1 MSDIN
6 TQIDSIIDSEYLNK
20 YNNKNVLVLSGGS
33 FKGLAYM
40 GVIKALGKLDIRRY
54 LNIFVGTSI
63 GSIFAFLLS
72 LNSYIEEIEE
82 FVNSLDFNNLFKFN
96 FKNLFLNYGLNNGD
110 NIIKI
115 LEDFTVKKNYNVN
128 LTFQELKDKT
138 NNILIINA
146 SNITKRQNEIF
157 DYINTPNLRIIKAI
171 RMSISIP
178 FVFTPVEYNNCLYVD
193 GGITNSFMYNY
204 TIKTLNIKENKI
216 IGVLLNDEINDNKS
230 FNSYLMNIYY
240 SLYSHMYDEIN
251 INNIIII
258 TIKNCNISTL
268 KINKKDIQNM
278 IEIGYQKT
286 IEYFKTKNNS

>member
-128 LTFQELKDKT
+128 LTFQELKNKT

-204 TIKTLNIKENKI
+204 TIKTMNIKENKI

>member
-6 TQIDSIIDSEYLNK
+6 TKIDSLIESDCSIK

-40 GVIKALGKLDIRRY
+40 GVIKALGKLDIRRH

-82 FVNSLDFNNLFKFN
+82 FVNTLDFNNLFKFN
-96 FKNLFLNYGLNNGD
+96 FKNLFYNYGLNNGD
-110 NIIKI
+110 DIVKI
-115 LEDFTVKKNYNVN
+115 LGDFVIKKNYNSN
-128 LTFQELKDKT
+128 LTFLDLKNKT

-146 SNITKRQNEIF
+146 SNITKRQNEVF
-157 DYINTPNLRIIKAI
+157 DYINTPNLEIIKAI

-178 FVFTPVEYNNCLYVD
+178 LIFTPIEYNNCLYVD

-216 IGVLLNDEINDNKS
+216 IGVLLNDEISDNKS

-240 SLYSHMYDEIN
+240 SLYSHMYDEIDL
-251 INNIIII
+251 NNVIFI
-258 TIKNCNISTL
+258 TIKNCNISTF

-278 IEIGYQKT
+278 VDIGYQKT

>member
-1 MSDIN
+1 MDDIDS
-6 TQIDSIIDSEYLNK
+6 QIDSIIESDCLNK

-40 GVIKALGKLDIRRY
+40 GVIKALCKLNIRRH

-82 FVNSLDFNNLFKFN
+82 FINTLDFNNLFKFN
-96 FKNLFLNYGLNNGD
+96 FKNLYCNYGLNNGN
-110 NIIKI
+110 NIVKI
-115 LEDFTVKKNYNVN
+115 LENFVIKKNYNTN
-128 LTFQELKDKT
+128 LTFQELKNKT
-138 NNILIINA
+138 NNTLIINA
-146 SNITKRQNEIF
+146 SNITKKQNEIF
-157 DYINTPNLRIIKAI
+157 DYINTPNLEIIKAI

-178 FVFTPVEYNNCLYVD
+178 LIFTPIEYNNCLYVD

-251 INNIIII
+251 MNNIIII

-278 IEIGYQKT
+278 IDIGYQKT
-286 IEYFKTKNNS
+286 IEYFKTKNN

>member
-6 TQIDSIIDSEYLNK
+6 TKIDSLIESDCSIK

-40 GVIKALGKLDIRRY
+40 GVIKALGKLDIRRH

-96 FKNLFLNYGLNNGD
+96 FKNLFYNYGLNNGD
-110 NIIKI
+110 DIVKM
-115 LEDFTVKKNYNVN
+115 LGDFVIKKNYNSN
-128 LTFQELKDKT
+128 LTFLDLKNKT

-146 SNITKRQNEIF
+146 SNITKRQNEVF
-157 DYINTPNLRIIKAI
+157 DYINTPNLEIIKAI

-178 FVFTPVEYNNCLYVD
+178 LIFTPIEYNNCLYVD
-193 GGITNSFMYNY
+193 GGITNSFMYSY

-216 IGVLLNDEINDNKS
+216 IGVLLNDEISDNKS

-240 SLYSHMYDEIN
+240 SLYSHMYDEIDL
-251 INNIIII
+251 NNVIFI
-258 TIKNCNISTL
+258 TIKNCNISTF

-278 IEIGYQKT
+278 VDIGYQKT

>member
-1 MSDIN
+1 MSDIDDKIN
-6 TQIDSIIDSEYLNK
+6 SLIDSDCLNK
-20 YNNKNVLVLSGGS
+20 YNNKNVIVLSGGS
-33 FKGLAYM
+33 FKGLAYV
-40 GVIKALGKLDIRRY
+40 GVIKALDKMNIRKY

-82 FVNSLDFNNLFKFN
+82 FINSLDFNKLFKFN
-96 FKNLFLNYGLNNGD
+96 IKNLYCNYGLNNGD

-115 LEDFTVKKNYNVN
+115 LEDFTIKKNYNAN
-128 LTFQELKDKT
+128 LTFQELKNKT
-138 NNILIINA
+138 NNTLIINA

-157 DYINTPNLRIIKAI
+157 DYINTPNLEIIKAI

-178 FVFTPVEYNNCLYVD
+178 FVFTPFEYNNCLYVD

-240 SLYSHMYDEIN
+240 SLYSHMYDEIDM
-251 INNIIII
+251 NNIIVI
-258 TIKNCNISTL
+258 TIKNCNISTF

-278 IEIGYQKT
+278 IDIGYQKT
-286 IEYFKTKNNS
+286 IEYFKTKNNP

>member
-6 TQIDSIIDSEYLNK
+6 TKIDSLIESDCSIK

-40 GVIKALGKLDIRRY
+40 GVIKALGKLDIRRH

-82 FVNSLDFNNLFKFN
+82 FVNTLDFNNLFKFN
-96 FKNLFLNYGLNNGD
+96 FKNLFYNYGLNNGD
-110 NIIKI
+110 DIVKM
-115 LEDFTVKKNYNVN
+115 LGDFVIKKNYNSN
-128 LTFQELKDKT
+128 LTFLDLKNKT

-146 SNITKRQNEIF
+146 SNITKRQNEVF
-157 DYINTPNLRIIKAI
+157 DYINTPNLEIIKAI

-178 FVFTPVEYNNCLYVD
+178 LIFTPIEYNNCLYVD

-240 SLYSHMYDEIN
+240 SLYSHMYDEIDL
-251 INNIIII
+251 NNVIFI
-258 TIKNCNISTL
+258 TIKNCNISTF

-278 IEIGYQKT
+278 VDIGYQKT

>member
-1 MSDIN
+1 MSDIDDKIN
-6 TQIDSIIDSEYLNK
+6 SLIDSDCLNK
-20 YNNKNVLVLSGGS
+20 YNNKNVIVLSGGS
-33 FKGLAYM
+33 FKGLAYV
-40 GVIKALGKLDIRRY
+40 GVIKALDKMNIRQY

-82 FVNSLDFNNLFKFN
+82 FINSLDFNKLFKFN
-96 FKNLFLNYGLNNGD
+96 IKNLYCNYGLINGD

-115 LEDFTVKKNYNVN
+115 LEDFTIKKNYNVN

-138 NNILIINA
+138 NNTLIINA

-157 DYINTPNLRIIKAI
+157 DYINTPNLEIIKAI

-178 FVFTPVEYNNCLYVD
+178 LVFTPFEYNNYLYVD

-240 SLYSHMYDEIN
+240 SLYSHMYDEIDM
-251 INNIIII
+251 NNIIVI
-258 TIKNCNISTL
+258 TIKNCNISTF

-278 IEIGYQKT
+278 IDIGYQKT

>member
-6 TQIDSIIDSEYLNK
+6 TKIDSLIESDCSIK

-40 GVIKALGKLDIRRY
+40 GVIKALGKLDIRRH

-96 FKNLFLNYGLNNGD
+96 FKNLFYNYGLNNGND
-110 NIIKI
+110 IVKI
-115 LEDFTVKKNYNVN
+115 LEDFVIKKNYNSN
-128 LTFQELKDKT
+128 LTFLDLKNKT

-146 SNITKRQNEIF
+146 SNITKRQNEVF
-157 DYINTPNLRIIKAI
+157 DYINTPNLEIIKAI

-178 FVFTPVEYNNCLYVD
+178 FVFTPIEYNNCLYVD

-216 IGVLLNDEINDNKS
+216 IGVLLNDEISDNKS

-240 SLYSHMYDEIN
+240 SLYSHMYDEIDL
-251 INNIIII
+251 NNVIFI
-258 TIKNCNISTL
+258 TIKNCNISTF

-278 IEIGYQKT
+278 VDIGYQKT

>member
-6 TQIDSIIDSEYLNK
+6 TKIDSLIESDCSIK

-82 FVNSLDFNNLFKFN
+82 FVNTLDFNNLFKFN
-96 FKNLFLNYGLNNGD
+96 FKNLFYNYGLNNGD
-110 NIIKI
+110 DIVKI
-115 LEDFTVKKNYNVN
+115 LEDFVIKKNYNSN
-128 LTFQELKDKT
+128 LTFLDLKNKT

-146 SNITKRQNEIF
+146 SNITKRQNEVF
-157 DYINTPNLRIIKAI
+157 DYINTPNLEIIKAI

-178 FVFTPVEYNNCLYVD
+178 LIFTPIEYNNCLYVD

-204 TIKTLNIKENKI
+204 IIKTLNIKENKI
-216 IGVLLNDEINDNKS
+216 IGVLLNDEISDNKS

-240 SLYSHMYDEIN
+240 SLYSHMYDEIDL
-251 INNIIII
+251 NNVIFI
-258 TIKNCNISTL
+258 TIKNCNISTF

-278 IEIGYQKT
+278 VDIGYQKT

>member
-6 TQIDSIIDSEYLNK
+6 TKIDSLIESDCSIK

-40 GVIKALGKLDIRRY
+40 GVIKALGKLDIRRH

-96 FKNLFLNYGLNNGD
+96 FKNLFYNYGLNNGND
-110 NIIKI
+110 IVKI
-115 LEDFTVKKNYNVN
+115 LEDFVVKKNYNSN
-128 LTFQELKDKT
+128 LTFLDLKNKT

-146 SNITKRQNEIF
+146 SNITKRQNEVF
-157 DYINTPNLRIIKAI
+157 DYINTPNLEIIKAI

-178 FVFTPVEYNNCLYVD
+178 FIFTPIEYNNCLYVD

-216 IGVLLNDEINDNKS
+216 IGVLLNDEISDNKS

-240 SLYSHMYDEIN
+240 SLYSHMYDEIDL
-251 INNIIII
+251 NNVIFI
-258 TIKNCNISTL
+258 TIKNCNISTF

-278 IEIGYQKT
+278 VDIGYQKT

>member
-6 TQIDSIIDSEYLNK
+6 TKIDSLIESDCSIK

-82 FVNSLDFNNLFKFN
+82 FVNTLDFNNLFRFN
-96 FKNLFLNYGLNNGD
+96 FKNLFYNYGLNNGD
-110 NIIKI
+110 DIVKI
-115 LEDFTVKKNYNVN
+115 LEDFVIKKNYNSN
-128 LTFQELKDKT
+128 LTFLDLKNKT

-146 SNITKRQNEIF
+146 SNITKRQNEVF
-157 DYINTPNLRIIKAI
+157 DYINTPNLEIIKAI

-178 FVFTPVEYNNCLYVD
+178 LIFTPIEYNNCLYVD

-204 TIKTLNIKENKI
+204 IIKTLNIKENKI
-216 IGVLLNDEINDNKS
+216 IGVLLNDEISDNKS

-240 SLYSHMYDEIN
+240 SLYSHMYDEIDL
-251 INNIIII
+251 NNVIFI
-258 TIKNCNISTL
+258 TIKNCNISTF

-278 IEIGYQKT
+278 IDIGYQKT
-286 IEYFKTKNNS
+286 IEYFKTKNNL